1 LQHPTSIWTCI
12 QLAFKLAF
20 QPALKP
26 EFQPLTLYLKSH
38 RLEKYICIH
47 GHFYQPPRENAWL
60 EVIEVQDSAHPYHD
74 WNERIS
80 AECYGPNTAS
90 RILNEK
96 GVINNIINN
105 YSKISFNF
113 GPTLLSWMESND
125 RETYDAIL
133 EADRQSV
140 ESFGGHGSA
149 LAQGYNH
156 MIMPLATSRDKETQI
171 IWGIRDFVHR
181 FNRIPE
187 GMWLAETAVDTETL
201 ELLVKHN
208 IKFTVLAPRQA
219 KSFRKKDDLQWTSAE
234 KGIDTRRPYEYRL
247 PSGKSIVLFFY
258 DGAISQDVA
267 FDGLL
272 NDGRKLAERLI
283 SNLDKTSTEPQLS
296 HIATDGETYGH
307 HHKHGDMALAFCLD
321 YIERNSKVKLT
332 NYAQFLSLRAPA
344 FEAQIHE
351 RSSWSC
357 VHGVERW
364 RNDCGCNTGGKPSW
378 NQRWRKPLRD
388 ALDWLRDELEKIF
401 VREASPILK
410 DPWVARDEYI
420 SVILRRNDETIKKF
434 LRDHCSQTVD
444 PSQVLRLMEVQRN
457 AMLMYTSCGWFFDEV
472 SGIETTQIMQYA
484 CRAMQLVSQISE
496 VNLELEFRKRLEEIP
511 SNVPSL
517 GNASHVYSKFVLPS
531 KINLQRVGMHYA
543 VASIFEE
550 DLESFP
556 VFNYS
561 TANEIFIRKE
571 AGEQKLVLGVTK
583 VKSNVTR
590 SEKKFAF
597 AVIYMGKH
605 NIIGNISLDMEEE
618 RFASMQARMIAAFE
632 EARLGDVIGL
642 MQTYFGPEKY
652 TIWQLFQDEKRK
664 VFNFITYQSMLDL
677 EDSLRRIYNRDYPL
691 VMALANNGIPIPNA
705 YRTSFEYILNADLIK
720 CFQTEK
726 INIRIVERVMT
737 ELVKWDLRIED
748 PVKVERMAGESIF
761 KELKRLAAE
770 RESLKRIERLNR
782 LFPLLERFSLRPNLY
797 RSQNLYFEISKD
809 NHDNDSRSP
818 EWLKQFTL
826 LGENMGVKV

>member
-1 LQHPTSIWTCI
+1 M
-12 QLAFKLAF
+12 
-20 QPALKP
+20 
-26 EFQPLTLYLKSH
+26 
-38 RLEKYICIH
+38 EKFICIH

-90 RILNEK
+90 RILNDG
-96 GVINNIINN
+96 GVIRNIINN

-113 GPTLLSWMESND
+113 GATLLSWMEHND

-133 EADRQSV
+133 EADRLSV
-140 ESFGGHGSA
+140 ERFGGHGSA
-149 LAQGYNH
+149 LAQVYNH
-156 MIMPLATSRDKETQI
+156 MIMPLATARDKETQI
-171 IWGIRDFVHR
+171 IWGIRDFVYR
-181 FNRIPE
+181 FNRMPE
-187 GMWLAETAVDTETL
+187 GMWLAETAVDTQTL
-201 ELLVKHN
+201 ELLANHN

-219 KSFRKKDDLQWTSAE
+219 KAFRKIGDTQWTPTD
-234 KGIDTRRPYEYRL
+234 KGIDTRRPYLYPL
-247 PSGKSIVLFFY
+247 PSGKNIVLFFY
-258 DGAISQDVA
+258 DGGISQGVA

-272 NDGRKLAERLI
+272 NDGRRLADRLV
-283 SNLDKTSTEPQLS
+283 NQLDKPSPEPQLS

-321 YIERNSKVKLT
+321 YIERHSKVKLT
-332 NYAQFLSLRAPA
+332 NYGQFLSLSAPT
-344 FEAQIHE
+344 HE
-351 RSSWSC
+351 VQVHEFSSWSC

-378 NQRWRKPLRD
+378 NQRWRKPLRE

-401 VREASPILK
+401 EREAEPLFK
-410 DPWVARDEYI
+410 DLWVARDEYI
-420 SVILRRNDETIKKF
+420 NVILRRNDETIKKF
-434 LRDHCSQTVD
+434 IHDNCSQTVD
-444 PSQVLRLMEVQRN
+444 PPQVLRLMEVQRN

-511 SNVPSL
+511 SNVPTL
-517 GNASHVYSKFVLPS
+517 GNASNVYTKFVLPS

-561 TANEIFIRKE
+561 TSNEIFIRKE

-583 VKSNVTR
+583 VRSNVTR

-605 NIIGNISLDMEEE
+605 NIIGNISLDME
-618 RFASMQARMIAAFE
+618 
-632 EARLGDVIGL
+632 V
-642 MQTYFGPEKY
+642 
-652 TIWQLFQDEKRK
+652 
-664 VFNFITYQSMLDL
+664 
-677 EDSLRRIYNRDYPL
+677 
-691 VMALANNGIPIPNA
+691 
-705 YRTSFEYILNADLIK
+705 
-720 CFQTEK
+720 
-726 INIRIVERVMT
+726 
-737 ELVKWDLRIED
+737 
-748 PVKVERMAGESIF
+748 
-761 KELKRLAAE
+761 RLAILMRASWM
-770 RESLKRIERLNR
+770 SLIPFIAMN
-782 LFPLLERFSLRPNLY
+782 
-797 RSQNLYFEISKD
+797 
-809 NHDNDSRSP
+809 
-818 EWLKQFTL
+818 
-826 LGENMGVKV
+826 

>member
-1 LQHPTSIWTCI
+1 M
-12 QLAFKLAF
+12 
-20 QPALKP
+20 
-26 EFQPLTLYLKSH
+26 
-38 RLEKYICIH
+38 EKYICIH

-96 GVINNIINN
+96 GAITNIINN
-105 YSKISFNF
+105 YSRISFNF
-113 GPTLLSWMESND
+113 GATLLSWMEHND
-125 RETYDAIL
+125 RETYEAIL
-133 EADRQSV
+133 EADRVSLDA
-140 ESFGGHGSA
+140 FNGHGSA
-149 LAQGYNH
+149 LAQVYNH
-156 MIMPLATSRDKETQI
+156 MILPLATPRDKETQI
-171 IWGIRDFVHR
+171 IWGIRDFIHR

-187 GMWLAETAVDTETL
+187 GMWLAETAVDTESL
-201 ELLVKHN
+201 ELLARYN
-208 IKFTVLAPRQA
+208 IKFTILAPRQA
-219 KSFRKKDDLQWTSAE
+219 KKFRKIGDSQWIPSE
-234 KGIDTRRPYEYRL
+234 KGFDTRRPYLCNL
-247 PSGKSIVLFFY
+247 PSGNSIVLFFY
-258 DGAISQDVA
+258 DGDISQGVA
-267 FDGLL
+267 FSGLL
-272 NDGRKLAERLI
+272 NDGHKLAERLI
-283 SNLDKTSTEPQLS
+283 SSLDKNSPEAQLC

-307 HHKHGDMALAFCLD
+307 HHKHGDMALASCMD
-321 YIERNSKVKLT
+321 YIEKFSKAKLT
-332 NYAQFLSLRAPA
+332 NYAHFLSINSPIY
-344 FEAQIHE
+344 EVQIHE
-351 RSSWSC
+351 DSSWSC

-388 ALDWLRDELEKIF
+388 SLDWLRDELTAIFEKEGSEIF
-401 VREASPILK
+401 K
-410 DPWVARDEYI
+410 DPWLARNDYI
-420 SVILRRNDETIKKF
+420 NVILRRHDDSIRKF
-434 LRDHCSQTVD
+434 MRDHCSQAVE
-444 PSQVLRLMEVQRN
+444 PPQVLRLMEVQRN

-484 CRAMQLVSQISE
+484 CRAMQLVSQISA
-496 VNLELEFRKRLEEIP
+496 VNLELEFRKRLEQIP
-511 SNVPSL
+511 SNVPTL
-517 GNASHVYSKFVLPS
+517 GNASNIYSKFVLPS

-556 VFNYS
+556 VFNYT
-561 TANEIFIRKE
+561 TANEIFVRKE

-583 VKSNVTR
+583 VRSNVTR

-618 RFASMQARMIAAFE
+618 RFASMQARMVAAFE

-691 VMALANNGIPIPNA
+691 VTALANNGIPIPNA
-705 YRTSFEYILNADLIK
+705 YRTSFEYILNADLLN
-720 CFQTEK
+720 CFNSEK
-726 INIRIVERVMT
+726 INIRLVERVMT

-748 PVKVERMAGESIF
+748 PGKVERLAGESIF
-761 KELKRLAAE
+761 KELKRIASE
-770 RESLKRIERLNR
+770 RENLKRIERLNR
-782 LFPLLERFSLRPNLY
+782 LFPLMIKFNLRPNLY

-809 NHDNDSRSP
+809 NTDNHSRSP
-818 EWLKQFTL
+818 EWLTHFTL

>member
-1 LQHPTSIWTCI
+1 M
-12 QLAFKLAF
+12 
-20 QPALKP
+20 
-26 EFQPLTLYLKSH
+26 
-38 RLEKYICIH
+38 EKYICIH

-80 AECYGPNTAS
+80 AECYGPNSAS
-90 RILNEK
+90 RILNEN
-96 GVINNIINN
+96 GVITNIVNN
-105 YSKISFNF
+105 YSRISFNF
-113 GPTLLSWMESND
+113 GATLLSWMEHND
-125 RETYDAIL
+125 RETYDGIL
-133 EADRQSV
+133 EADKQSAGI
-140 ESFGGHGSA
+140 FGGHGSA
-149 LAQGYNH
+149 LAQVYNH
-156 MIMPLATSRDKETQI
+156 MIMPLATRRDKETQI

-181 FNRIPE
+181 FNRHPE
-187 GMWLAETAVDTETL
+187 GMWLAETAVDTESL
-201 ELLVKHN
+201 ELLAEHG

-219 KSFRKKDDLQWTSAE
+219 KAFRKAGEPAWTSAE
-234 KGIDTRRPYEYRL
+234 KGIDTRRPYLYTL
-247 PSGKSIVLFFY
+247 PSGRSIVLFFY
-258 DGAISQDVA
+258 DGEVSQGVA
-267 FDGLL
+267 FNGLL
-272 NDGRKLAERLI
+272 NDGRKLAEGLI
-283 SNLDKTSTEPQLS
+283 ARLDKQPTEPQLS

-307 HHKHGDMALAFCLD
+307 HHKHGDMALAFCID
-321 YIERNSKVKLT
+321 YIQQNTKVRLT
-332 NYAQFLSLRAPA
+332 NYGQFLSLHSPTH
-344 FEAQIHE
+344 EVQIHE
-351 RSSWSC
+351 HSSWSC

-364 RNDCGCNTGGKPSW
+364 RNDCGCNTGGKPHW
-378 NQRWRKPLRD
+378 NQRWRKPLRE

-401 VREASPILK
+401 EREAGAVLK
-410 DPWVARDEYI
+410 DPWHARNEYI
-420 SVILRRNDETIKKF
+420 NVILRRNEETIKKY
-434 LRDHCSQTVD
+434 LRDHCSQAVD
-444 PSQVLRLMEVQRN
+444 APQVLRLMEVQRN

-496 VNLELEFRKRLEEIP
+496 VNLELEFRKRLEQIP
-511 SNVPSL
+511 SNVPAL
-517 GNASHVYSKFVLPS
+517 VNASNIYTKFVLPS

-550 DLESFP
+550 DMESFP
-556 VFNYS
+556 VFNYTTS
-561 TANEIFIRKE
+561 NEIFIRKE

-583 VKSNVTR
+583 VRSNVTR

-705 YRTSFEYILNADLIK
+705 YKTSFEYILNADLLNA
-720 CFQTEK
+720 FQSEK
-726 INIRIVERVMT
+726 INIRLVERVMS
-737 ELVKWDLRIED
+737 ELDKWDLRIED
-748 PVKVERMAGESIF
+748 PGKVEHLAGESIF
-761 KELKRLAAE
+761 KELKRISAE
-770 RESLKRIERLNR
+770 GENLKRIERLNR
-782 LFPLLERFSLRPNLY
+782 LFPMMVRFNLRPNLY
-797 RSQNLYFEISKD
+797 KSQNLYFQISRESP
-809 NHDNDSRSP
+809 DNDNRSP

-826 LGENMGVKV
+826 LGTNMGVKV